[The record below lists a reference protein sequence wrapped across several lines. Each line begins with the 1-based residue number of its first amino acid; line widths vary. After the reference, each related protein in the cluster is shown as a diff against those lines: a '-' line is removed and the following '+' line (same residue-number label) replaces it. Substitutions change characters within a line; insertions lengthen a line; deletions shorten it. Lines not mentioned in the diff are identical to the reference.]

1 VLESPAACTQVLR
14 LARTG
19 RIAGGANT
27 SMDAARVRRRPALA
41 PARAERVPAC
51 HRAEPTQPSRN
62 SDAFE
67 DRAFED
73 FENFENFPKLR
84 TIFKTRA
91 FKTVEKFQNFE
102 APKPSSTTTCRDGRS
117 AGCGAADRAA
127 VDQSLSPSFPALS
140 ADDSCTAAVG
150 GARGRRGRRR
160 ARRVARRREA
170 RIPVARGGRPRRRE
184 RCVLRG
190 ARGTA
195 EATRGRV
202 PAPEAARPAQ
212 ATHPQ

>member
-1 VLESPAACTQVLR
+1 MRRRGNGGEGRGPINSDTFEDFENFEHFSKLRTRRLAGAVLESPAACTQVLR

-41 PARAERVPAC
+41 PACAERVPAC
-51 HRAEPTQPSRN
+51 HRAEPTRPSRN

-73 FENFENFPKLR
+73 FENFEHFPKLR

-102 APKPSSTTTCRDGRS
+102 APKPSSATTCRNGVVLAPWFGAVLPVNS
-117 AGCGAADRAA
+117 NAG
-127 VDQSLSPSFPALS
+127 SFRQP
-140 ADDSCTAAVG
+140 
-150 GARGRRGRRR
+150 RGH
-160 ARRVARRREA
+160 A
-170 RIPVARGGRPRRRE
+170 
-184 RCVLRG
+184 
-190 ARGTA
+190 
-195 EATRGRV
+195 
-202 PAPEAARPAQ
+202 
-212 ATHPQ
+212 